1 MKEKIGYFFSD
12 KYDLV
17 KHFNRVHYSLTND
30 NIIRIEKNTVRCS
43 IETEDIIYYFLIAN
57 DYARGYKLNHVY
69 YEHSIDIETLYSIVV
84 PTCRDGRVLPFRL
97 DDNNMGDILME
108 DIQDMIG
115 DREIQVGIRTRI
127 DYFPVEIDDITVT
140 DHTVYINIV
149 GKAFVPM
156 ERKDV

>member
-1 MKEKIGYFFSD
+1 MSKDVASSQNCY
-12 KYDLV
+12 
-17 KHFNRVHYSLTND
+17 
-30 NIIRIEKNTVRCS
+30 
-43 IETEDIIYYFLIAN
+43 
-57 DYARGYKLNHVY
+57 
-69 YEHSIDIETLYSIVV
+69 
-84 PTCRDGRVLPFRL
+84 
-97 DDNNMGDILME
+97 DNNMGDILME